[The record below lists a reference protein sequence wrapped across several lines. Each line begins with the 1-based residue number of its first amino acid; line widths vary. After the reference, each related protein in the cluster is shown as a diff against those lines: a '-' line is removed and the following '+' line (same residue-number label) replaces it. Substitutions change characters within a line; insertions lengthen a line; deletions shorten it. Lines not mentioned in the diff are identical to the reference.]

1 MTFLVPGFLI
11 AAGAGAL
18 VVIALHF
25 LSPREPKV
33 DVLPTTR
40 FLPDLPVRAASTT
53 LRPTDPWLL
62 LLRVLL
68 VLLAGA
74 ALARPV
80 FLPARTTVA
89 RIVAVDV
96 SRAVGDAAELA
107 DSVDRYLAGAA
118 AVIVFD
124 SAAHDAGDGTAGAQA
139 LIDRL
144 RVLAARAGESGAGRV
159 AAADS
164 TSLASP
170 PLASPRR
177 GRSPR
182 VEDHAVGEV
191 GPWLDRPAS
200 RGSLSASFLAARRA
214 AGRVRDHADSLELVV
229 ISPFVV
235 EEYDAAT
242 DRLRELW
249 PGRATPVRVAAAM
262 TDEPR
267 DSIRIEWADPV
278 AGDVFGPVADRA
290 AARDGDATHS
300 RYWTAREPPDTIAA
314 VRVGDVVLIH
324 PFVRRWDLA
333 VAEDSD
339 ARIIGRWADGAP
351 AAIEQPRESPESG
364 QPRGPGRRDGRRA
377 GAPGAAEHAGASA
390 AGCVRSFGF
399 SLPAEGDVPLRPEFQ
414 RFRAA
419 LTAPCGEPRD
429 FTPLPATVMAS
440 LAGAE
445 RPLAATVGIGRRV
458 ERATPLTP
466 WLLIAAALCAAI
478 ELLVR
483 RRGRGSRA
491 DSPLPRVRP
500 FSPKPVSRQRSRHET
515 LT

>member
-1 MTFLVPGFLI
+1 MTFLAPGFLI

-18 VVIALHF
+18 VVVALHF

-40 FLPDLPVRAASTT
+40 FLPDSPVRATSTT

-74 ALARPV
+74 ALAQPV
-80 FLPARTTVA
+80 LLPARATVA

-96 SRAVGDAAELA
+96 SRAVGDAAEVA

-124 SAAHDAGDGTAGAQA
+124 SAAHDAGDGTAGARA
-139 LIDRL
+139 VSDRL
-144 RVLAARAGESGAGRV
+144 RMLAAMAGEYGAGRV

-164 TSLASP
+164 PSLASP
-170 PLASPRR
+170 PLDSPRR
-177 GRSPR
+177 GGPPR
-182 VEDHAVGEV
+182 VEDYAVGEA
-191 GPWLDRPAS
+191 GPWLDWPTS
-200 RGSLSASFLAARRA
+200 RGSLSASLLAARRA
-214 AGRVRDHADSLELVV
+214 AARVRDRADSLELAV

-242 DRLRELW
+242 ERIRELW
-249 PGRATPVRVAAAM
+249 PGRVATVRVAAGPV

-267 DSIRIEWADPV
+267 DSIRIEWADSV
-278 AGDVFGPVADRA
+278 AGGVFGPIGDSAD
-290 AARDGDATHS
+290 ARDGDVTHA

-333 VAEDSD
+333 AAEDSD

-377 GAPGAAEHAGASA
+377 GAPGAAEHIGASA

-500 FSPKPVSRQRSRHET
+500 FSPKPVSRQRSRHE
-515 LT
+515 